1 MSKTDRPTRLYFK
14 GEYDSYGQPLEFF
27 GGVPS
32 QYDPI
37 PARDLGPDD
46 TAALTEA
53 QWKVLDSPNGQR
65 LYQRSEPKNRDP
77 ETAATVAT
85 ASATTS
91 KE

>member
-1 MSKTDRPTRLYFK
+1 MSKQDRPTHLSFK
-14 GEYDSYGQPLEFF
+14 GELDAQGHPLEFF

-53 QWKVLDSPNGQR
+53 QWRVLESDNGKR
-65 LYQRSEPKNRDP
+65 LYQRSEPTTRAVADP
-77 ETAATVAT
+77 TPAT
-85 ASATTS
+85 ASATTPLD
-91 KE
+91 